1 MAANKRNRFKCEG
14 MAIPLAV
21 LAMILLMVTGGALL
35 ALGFQTRVYQ
45 VRTSSDIVARCAAD
59 AGLTKAIF
67 EMNEKLKV
75 EPWNDSTLPQ
85 ATDEALP
92 GCDAVFSYTVTG
104 NSSTGYTIQSTGV
117 FNQAEKKVYST
128 LKTQSPL
135 FGDNFFSQNGFDL
148 HNSVTVDGYDS
159 NDGLYGGSNK
169 GPTSLGTNS
178 TETNPKAITLG
189 NDVLITG
196 DVIVGPGGNPED
208 IIELSN
214 GAEITGQTSAAE
226 EEKELPSI
234 SPPSLSYKG
243 SEPTGTISSSG
254 RYDEIKLSDSEKLTI
269 DGDVVLVIDN
279 AVEIDNGAILEVT
292 EGSSLKLYIGV
303 NFKIT
308 NSGHINNL
316 TKKPPQCKIYSTAS
330 SGVQYLWDNDS
341 VFYGAVYAPKA
352 FIEVKNDS
360 RMFGALIGDSIKLDD
375 SAELHG
381 DEALKKGSVDDYG
394 AEFVINRW
402 QE

>member
-35 ALGFQTRVYQ
+35 AMGFQTRVYQ

-104 NSSTGYTIQSTGV
+104 DSSTDYTIQSTGV

-128 LKTQSPL
+128 LKIESPM
-135 FGDNFFSQNGFDL
+135 FEDPFFSESGFDIK
-148 HNSVTVDGYDS
+148 NSTLLDGYDS
-159 NDGLYGGSNK
+159 DNGLYGGSNK
-169 GPTSLGTNS
+169 GPTKMGTNS
-178 TETNPKAITLG
+178 TEAGAVNIG
-189 NDVLITG
+189 DNSLITG
-196 DVIVGPGGNPED
+196 DVIVGPGGDPED
-208 IIELSN
+208 VIELGD

-254 RYDEIKLSDSEKLTI
+254 RYDEIKLSNSEKLTI
-269 DGDVVLVIDN
+269 DGDVVLVINDN
-279 AVEIDNGAILEVT
+279 VEIDNSAILEVT
-292 EGSSLKLYIGV
+292 EGSSLKLYIGA

-360 RMFGALIGDSIKLDD
+360 RIFGTLIGDSIKLDD
-375 SAELHG
+375 SVELHV